1 MIQGTLNCFYHHYTL
16 LTNVT
21 CDVLC
26 VGVLRVARTHSLVRL
41 SNIQGVPKKGPF
53 TTLPTRKVVLVLV
66 LVLVVIVF
74 KSFQK
79 AYSENSK
86 LA

>member
-1 MIQGTLNCFYHHYTL
+1 M
-16 LTNVT
+16 
-21 CDVLC
+21 
-26 VGVLRVARTHSLVRL
+26 GVLRVARTHSLVRL

-66 LVLVVIVF
+66 LVVIVF

-86 LA
+86 HA